1 MTEYVELDKRQLV
14 VEVIKNM
21 VQDCINTLLVLDHR
35 PASLLEKRHAVVLP
49 FGSHLFGVCTNE
61 SDLDL
66 LVITSK
72 VVSRQYFMTEFS
84 KYLQRYQ
91 NSEQNASCQPSQQEQ
106 DRKLFF
112 DGVTVEVKNVL
123 VLSEAFVPL
132 VKLDVILSAT
142 DPANNVGS
150 SQPMERYSQ
159 KVDILFAR
167 LDKLTIS
174 AVEQDLKHDEILIG
188 CDRQSVL
195 SLNGYRVCQR

>member
-142 DPANNVGS
+142 DPANNVGF